1 MSRAG
6 VTILD
11 VEQAIFKLQ
20 GRGKNPSVD
29 AIREALGTGSKS
41 TIAQHLRDWKA
52 QQPGGPQGKLPQDL
66 LGLVS
71 GLWERLSLK
80 AEQRIQEIEET
91 SSQRELALKQTL
103 AELQQ
108 NHLRLQKQL
117 HQSEEAEATLT
128 VVKETLEI
136 NLRTQ
141 QQEHVRL
148 IERDLVTQQQL
159 ESQKTENARLHQLAN
174 NIQANLEHYQ
184 QAVQQL
190 QTEQHLAIE
199 KQHAREDTDELD
211 RECLKKMIPDSYDPC
226 PCASEK
232 KYKFCCK
239 KVFSEIMEAMIA
251 AEEGDYTSALK
262 WIDKAK
268 SVVGETAEV
277 ICRESIVYSYFDGKK
292 SNDLLAQCLS
302 INPNHPRAHYLIGL
316 MLKQSGDI
324 EGAVT
329 AYQAAI
335 RHYPPTDVF
344 HLNEAYNNL
353 GSAFYTGG
361 NIEEAK
367 SAWEKALLYLPSDKT
382 TRRNLAEFIHNRKI
396 G

>member
-6 VTILD
+6 VTLLD

-29 AIREALGTGSKS
+29 AIREVLGTGSKS

-52 QQPGGPQGKLPQDL
+52 QQPGPQGKLPQDL

-71 GLWERLSLK
+71 GLWEQLSLK
-80 AEQRIQEIEET
+80 AEQRIQEIEEA

-128 VVKETLEI
+128 VAKETLEI

-199 KQHAREDTDELD
+199 KQHAHLQQEITVYRQQAQHHEQQLFQRNTELQQLQHEHRQLQEAHGELIRETQGKTQLLGGLQERCDQQQKIIPALEKELID
-211 RECLKKMIPDSYDPC
+211 NKNHMLAM
-226 PCASEK
+226 EK
-232 KYKFCCK
+232 
-239 KVFSEIMEAMIA
+239 ELAILA
-251 AEEGDYTSALK
+251 DQ
-262 WIDKAK
+262 
-268 SVVGETAEV
+268 
-277 ICRESIVYSYFDGKK
+277 K
-292 SNDLLAQCLS
+292 SNIQKTLGLLENKIETLRHEK
-302 INPNHPRAHYLIGL
+302 IFLIQEKSELQGH
-316 MLKQSGDI
+316 LKLLERG
-324 EGAVT
+324 T
-329 AYQAAI
+329 
-335 RHYPPTDVF
+335 
-344 HLNEAYNNL
+344 
-353 GSAFYTGG
+353 
-361 NIEEAK
+361 K
-367 SAWEKALLYLPSDKT
+367 SYETVSV
-382 TRRNLAEFIHNRKI
+382 
-396 G
+396 